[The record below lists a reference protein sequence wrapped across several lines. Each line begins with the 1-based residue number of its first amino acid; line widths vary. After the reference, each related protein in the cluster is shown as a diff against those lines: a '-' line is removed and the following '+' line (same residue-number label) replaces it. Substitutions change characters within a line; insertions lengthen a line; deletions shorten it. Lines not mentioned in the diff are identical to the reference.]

1 MINISQ
7 FKVQYLQLIYKNLKY
22 QTKNRCNAFL
32 LLEYLG
38 FRKSGGNYSMKQL
51 CHSLKWLNGKH
62 WRQSIIIYWTL
73 KSPLIQWVDR
83 FQTHKLCHHTIFYNI
98 YVLIVLH
105 LAPHGLEPVFRKFLL
120 QRKRKSSHCNRQQN
134 QD

>member
-1 MINISQ
+1 MHINHHFRDPRAGGGGRGKMINISQ

-62 WRQSIIIYWTL
+62 
-73 KSPLIQWVDR
+73 
-83 FQTHKLCHHTIFYNI
+83 
-98 YVLIVLH
+98 
-105 LAPHGLEPVFRKFLL
+105 
-120 QRKRKSSHCNRQQN
+120 
-134 QD
+134 